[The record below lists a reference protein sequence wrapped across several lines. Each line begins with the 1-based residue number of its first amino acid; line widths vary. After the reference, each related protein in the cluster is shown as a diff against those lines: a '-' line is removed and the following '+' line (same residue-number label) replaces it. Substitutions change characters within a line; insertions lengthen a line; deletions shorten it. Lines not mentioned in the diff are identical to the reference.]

1 MEQYLAL
8 DRGDTRRGVRQPTI
22 EGNVDFEIKGRFLR
36 ELRGNTF
43 SGNKNED
50 AHEHVG
56 RIPEI
61 TSIFNT
67 LIVSGDVI
75 MLRVFPLTLTGMAK
89 RWLYRA
95 LTEIINTLDLL
106 KWIFILRFRP
116 PSKTLTAT
124 RAFIGN
130 PNSRGPIP
138 RLTATRA
145 LVTIQEMAD
154 HSHKWHEE
162 EGNRETG
169 EYNSTRM
176 SMIIDKLKS
185 LSRDMRNHKENIHD
199 IKGRYESG
207 DEMYCISSE
216 EVKCVTETK
225 YIEDNLMA
233 TPGNNSPLGNNPK
246 LGEILGKYL
255 EESCRRKVIFDEW
268 MKRFR
273 ENTDKNLRKHNFAIK
288 CLEENVARLAQ
299 AVKTHNKIN
308 QDRTLDMKKSTSISS
323 LSINS
328 NLVRAVLQNELPPKE
343 KDLGSFI
350 LPCIIGNT
358 TVSNALADLGANI
371 SIMSFSMFKRLD
383 FVILDI
389 VEDSKVSI
397 IIGRPMLA
405 TAHARIDV
413 FGRKISMEVPKDFE
427 ESECLEEFL
436 MNDDINGDLGDFL
449 EENDLLP
456 KIDWDTLEVLPGSDD
471 EMGIRLQEM
480 DNRDPRDHLSL

>member
-1 MEQYLAL
+1 ML
-8 DRGDTRRGVRQPTI
+8 D
-22 EGNVDFEIKGRFLR
+22 
-36 ELRGNTF
+36 
-43 SGNKNED
+43 
-50 AHEHVG
+50 
-56 RIPEI
+56 
-61 TSIFNT
+61 
-67 LIVSGDVI
+67 
-75 MLRVFPLTLTGMAK
+75 
-89 RWLYRA
+89 
-95 LTEIINTLDLL
+95 
-106 KWIFILRFRP
+106 
-116 PSKTLTAT
+116 
-124 RAFIGN
+124 
-130 PNSRGPIP
+130 SRGPIP

-216 EVKCVTETK
+216 EVKCVTKTK

-328 NLVRAVLQNELPPKE
+328 NLVR
-343 KDLGSFI
+343 
-350 LPCIIGNT
+350 
-358 TVSNALADLGANI
+358 
-371 SIMSFSMFKRLD
+371 D

-389 VEDSKVSI
+389 VEDNKVSI
-397 IIGRPMLA
+397 IIGRPMLP

-413 FGRKISMEVPKDFE
+413 FGRKISMEVATAKKWIIEIPE
-427 ESECLEEFL
+427 ITSAC
-436 MNDDINGDLGDFL
+436 
-449 EENDLLP
+449 
-456 KIDWDTLEVLPGSDD
+456 S
-471 EMGIRLQEM
+471 
-480 DNRDPRDHLSL
+480 

>member
-1 MEQYLAL
+1 ML
-8 DRGDTRRGVRQPTI
+8 DS
-22 EGNVDFEIKGRFLR
+22 R
-36 ELRGNTF
+36 E
-43 SGNKNED
+43 
-50 AHEHVG
+50 
-56 RIPEI
+56 
-61 TSIFNT
+61 
-67 LIVSGDVI
+67 
-75 MLRVFPLTLTGMAK
+75 
-89 RWLYRA
+89 
-95 LTEIINTLDLL
+95 
-106 KWIFILRFRP
+106 
-116 PSKTLTAT
+116 
-124 RAFIGN
+124 
-130 PNSRGPIP
+130 PIP

-154 HSHKWHEE
+154 HSHKWHED

-185 LSRDMRNHKENIHD
+185 LNHDMRNHKENVHD

-207 DEMYCISSE
+207 DEMYYISSE
-216 EVKCVTETK
+216 EVECVKETK
-225 YIEDNLMA
+225 YIEDSLMA

-273 ENTDKNLRKHNFAIK
+273 ENIDKNLRKHNFAIK
-288 CLEENVARLAQ
+288 GLKENVARLAQ

-308 QDRTLDMKKSTSISS
+308 QDRTLDMRKSTSISS

-328 NLVRAVLQNELPPKE
+328 NLVNIDK
-343 KDLGSFI
+343 FI
-350 LPCIIGNT
+350 F
-358 TVSNALADLGANI
+358 LAN
-371 SIMSFSMFKRLD
+371 

-389 VEDSKVSI
+389 VEDNKVSI

-405 TAHARIDV
+405 TVHARIDV
-413 FGRKISMEVPKDFE
+413 FGRKIFMEVLEDFE

-436 MNDDINGDLGDFL
+436 MNDDINEDLGDFL

-456 KIDWDTLEVLPGSDD
+456 KIDWDTLEVLLDSDD
-471 EMGIRLQEM
+471 EIGIRLE
-480 DNRDPRDHLSL
+480 DLGEGIEYFWNA